1 MRKLKIASM
10 LGQQETQ
17 EEIGQLLKKDNLK
30 FSEPDCET
38 EIELLTLL
46 EHVPDLDVLLIYY
59 PVITSGMDPLFTQ
72 IREIAPKTRIVLIIP
87 QKTHIDCALGEDN
100 PFSIYDVL
108 YEKKWL
114 DLSQV
119 CAAIRK
125 GRLPEII
132 ETADAENDIIETDQ
146 SAIEPPN
153 IPTEPENIADET
165 NAHTPP
171 PQITDYL
178 PTPVLPQTK
187 IGVFGLSA
195 GAGVSTLTEK
205 LNQFFGLCS
214 LSSEIVCSKDI
225 HEENP
230 CKNEQ
235 FTILDL
241 GVPFRIS
248 EDGRFLGLNQSCTP
262 EQITLL
268 KECNF
273 KICMECLEENNPYQE
288 KRVRTFLRNFYFQQF
303 MQNDVI
309 LLLNRSPVLHE
320 IPDTINVF
328 ARDDPALPYLFC
340 DIFFQ

>member
-1 MRKLKIASM
+1 M
-10 LGQQETQ
+10 
-17 EEIGQLLKKDNLK
+17 
-30 FSEPDCET
+30 
-38 EIELLTLL
+38 
-46 EHVPDLDVLLIYY
+46 
-59 PVITSGMDPLFTQ
+59 
-72 IREIAPKTRIVLIIP
+72 
-87 QKTHIDCALGEDN
+87 
-100 PFSIYDVL
+100 
-108 YEKKWL
+108 

-132 ETADAENDIIETDQ
+132 ESTDAVDDIIKTDQ
-146 SAIEPPN
+146 PPIEPPN
-153 IPTEPENIADET
+153 IPAEPESIADEI
-165 NAHTPP
+165 NEHTP
-171 PQITDYL
+171 PQITDYM

-205 LNQFFGLCS
+205 LNRFFGLCS

-248 EDGRFLGLNQSCTP
+248 EDGRFLGLNQFCTP
-262 EQITLL
+262 EQIILL
-268 KECNF
+268 KDCNF
-273 KICMECLEENNPYQE
+273 KICMECLEENNPNQE

-340 DIFFQ
+340 DIFFMKEDKLPYEYTKIQPLER